1 MKAVKIKGFCINH
14 SEIFTREGK
23 SPSVQFPRIL
33 GIECVGEVVQSS
45 TPALAVGQKVVF
57 YYGREMGRAF
67 DGSYTE
73 YVLLPNEQ
81 IYPIH
86 TDLETRNPTKAT
98 HLQAVGFDEVI
109 TSRWQTTNRP
119 KPKTM
124 TKFWNWSGWQLC
136 VILSPTSTNTASS
149 AIQGS

>member
-1 MKAVKIKGFCINH
+1 
-14 SEIFTREGK
+14 
-23 SPSVQFPRIL
+23 
-33 GIECVGEVVQSS
+33 
-45 TPALAVGQKVVF
+45 
-57 YYGREMGRAF
+57 MGRAF
-67 DGSYTE
+67 DGSYAE

-86 TDLETRNPTKAT
+86 TDLETRNPAKAT

-109 TSRWQTTNRP
+109 TKADGKLQTDQNPKLWQNSGIGRAG
-119 KPKTM
+119 
-124 TKFWNWSGWQLC
+124 KFC